1 MASVFAAATA
11 ALPSPAPSPANV
23 LLEVETVSRRFGGLT
38 AVDSVSLQITPGE
51 LVALVGPNGA
61 GKSTLLQLINGMLH
75 PDSGVLRLN
84 GSDITH
90 LPPEAIALR
99 GISRTF
105 QTSRVFPGLT
115 VWDSVRVG
123 LQPFLRGGDRF
134 GRPVGAAVE
143 TLSALLGPPGYRRR
157 QQEIDHKVE
166 EVLRL
171 FGDRLWPHR
180 YDLAQS
186 LSYANR
192 RRLEIARALV
202 ADPLLLLLDEP
213 AAGMNP
219 TETAELAKLISRL
232 REQRPSLS
240 IMLVEHKMQFVRR
253 LADRVLVLDQGKL
266 IAAGKPDEV
275 LALPQVVAA
284 YLGSRR
290 LASAPQADQTPAST
304 PASTPT
310 SAAAPAFTTP
320 TPAHGPARP
329 KTRAF
334 LQVEAIDAYYGPL
347 QVLFGVSLHV
357 ARGETVVLLGGNASG
372 KSTTVKTVLGLVRPR
387 RGAIYL
393 DGHRIDGLSTARIV
407 ELGVGSIPEG
417 RRVFPEMTV
426 EENIMMGAF
435 VRRRQPAAVL
445 RQDFEAALEL
455 FPTLSSHLRQPA
467 GTLSGGEQQLV
478 AMARALLRRPQLL
491 CIDEPS
497 MGLSPLYVERVY
509 EVICSLKRQG
519 ITILMVE
526 QSADK
531 ALEVAD
537 RAYVLRSGQIVL
549 SGPAGELAAD
559 EGIRRAYLGEE
570 AIA

>member
-1 MASVFAAATA
+1 M
-11 ALPSPAPSPANV
+11 
-23 LLEVETVSRRFGGLT
+23 
-38 AVDSVSLQITPGE
+38 
-51 LVALVGPNGA
+51 
-61 GKSTLLQLINGMLH
+61 
-75 PDSGVLRLN
+75 
-84 GSDITH
+84 
-90 LPPEAIALR
+90 
-99 GISRTF
+99 
-105 QTSRVFPGLT
+105 
-115 VWDSVRVG
+115 
-123 LQPFLRGGDRF
+123 
-134 GRPVGAAVE
+134 
-143 TLSALLGPPGYRRR
+143 
-157 QQEIDHKVE
+157 
-166 EVLRL
+166 
-171 FGDRLWPHR
+171 
-180 YDLAQS
+180 
-186 LSYANR
+186 
-192 RRLEIARALV
+192 
-202 ADPLLLLLDEP
+202 
-213 AAGMNP
+213 
-219 TETAELAKLISRL
+219 
-232 REQRPSLS
+232 
-240 IMLVEHKMQFVRR
+240 
-253 LADRVLVLDQGKL
+253 
-266 IAAGKPDEV
+266 
-275 LALPQVVAA
+275 
-284 YLGSRR
+284 
-290 LASAPQADQTPAST
+290 
-304 PASTPT
+304 
-310 SAAAPAFTTP
+310 
-320 TPAHGPARP
+320 
-329 KTRAF
+329 
-334 LQVEAIDAYYGPL
+334 
-347 QVLFGVSLHV
+347 LFGVSLHV

-435 VRRRQPAAVL
+435 ARHRQPAAVL
-445 RQDFEAALEL
+445 RQDFEATLEL

-549 SGPAGELAAD
+549 SGPASELAAD